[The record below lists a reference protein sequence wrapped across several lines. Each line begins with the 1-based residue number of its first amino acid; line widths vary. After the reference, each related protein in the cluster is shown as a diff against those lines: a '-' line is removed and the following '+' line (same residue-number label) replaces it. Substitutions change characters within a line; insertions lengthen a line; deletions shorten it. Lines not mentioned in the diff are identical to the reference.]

1 MAVRTAVVRAV
12 DIVRGNDMA
21 RNGETTTALKVAF
34 VSIDNGSAGSVIGG
48 TDTLECDLSAAISGV
63 VRNGR
68 TVAVRGACVV
78 GAAHV
83 SGTAYAAT
91 SSLTTNTIAL
101 TPKAA
106 ADWSTNAT
114 VPVGPVSAN
123 DRPYMIAVAYS
134 ES

>member
-21 RNGETTTALKVAF
+21 RNGETTTALKVAI
-34 VSIDNGSAGSVIGG
+34 VSIDNGNVGSVIGG
-48 TDTLECDLSAAISGV
+48 TDTLECDLSAAISGI

-68 TVAVRGACVV
+68 TVTVRGACVV

-91 SSLTTNTIAL
+91 SSLSSNTIAL

-114 VPVGPVSAN
+114 VPVGPVSAA
-123 DRPYMIAVAYS
+123 DRPYMIAVGYS